1 MFNGVESVMK
11 YFEINSVALFTKKSI
26 KIERGSIA
34 NSVRKKVNS
43 KG

>member
-26 KIERGSIA
+26 KI
-34 NSVRKKVNS
+34 
-43 KG
+43 